1 MDYTIPLKIV
11 QSHYGNN
18 VIVYYFRNRNN
29 QKPFYT
35 QKPLTSPVSG
45 YRPDKENERFYCNC
59 IYNHQGGDFFRGYQ
73 KGRNVSSSIVGEE
86 SVFFDRA
93 ALKYTF

>member
-45 YRPDKENERFYCNC
+45 YRPDKENGYRL
-59 IYNHQGGDFFRGYQ
+59 QGVQ
-73 KGRNVSSSIVGEE
+73 KH
-86 SVFFDRA
+86 
-93 ALKYTF
+93 